1 MLNCHILKVK
11 TRDIGNGP
19 GIRVSVW
26 VAGCSHQCKGC
37 HNPETWKWNQGTQL
51 TQNVIDLII
60 QNCRANHIRGL
71 TLTGG
76 DPLFPKNREGIT
88 ELCKQFRKVY
98 GDTKSIWLWTGYLFE
113 DIQELD
119 ILKYLDCVIDGKYME
134 EYKNVSAKYAGSSNQ
149 RVIHIKRIGED

>member
-26 VAGCSHQCKGC
+26 VAGCSHQCDGC

-76 DPLFPKNREGIT
+76 DPLFPKNRKGCEAVSDYGNCPFDFLCGSGCDQETKTHLQVDVGLWKRWPFGPFGGGGDRCGKQWSKIGISQNIFAT
-88 ELCKQFRKVY
+88 TSHVLR
-98 GDTKSIWLWTGYLFE
+98 
-113 DIQELD
+113 
-119 ILKYLDCVIDGKYME
+119 
-134 EYKNVSAKYAGSSNQ
+134 
-149 RVIHIKRIGED
+149 